1 MDHKKKRIV
10 IVGIIAVVASA
21 TAAVAT
27 LSPFDGW
34 RGPSVAVSE
43 KDRLTNAMLRARAKA
58 DAERAKAR
66 ARARA
71 AVREAARKRMAA
83 AAQVVV
89 PADATAPESAAIA
102 SAASIPASPRKQA
115 PAVTPRKPRPA
126 PNRTIATSPLPAAA
140 IPPTVAVSA
149 STVTPTVTE
158 RVTEASGFASDR
170 IPAPAAPRA
179 APSARKGIPPGFE
192 EWFAPQKTA
201 VDLYYGGRF
210 LTTTLVEYTLDGI
223 TFLNPPEVAA
233 KVPGLRASS
242 DFGVLLA
249 DVLPTH
255 ADQVCVRPN
264 QPLCGR
270 LEPTTVGVI
279 FDESRFRVDLF
290 VNPSLLLDA
299 QQSSSQYLPEPVHDR
314 PTLVQNLGALY
325 SGNSEGMDRF
335 SLFGRTRLGHGRGHG
350 FANWVSTDE
359 NALSVD
365 ELGYTHDLK
374 DIQISAGLFEPTI
387 DALRAVPRQP
397 IMGVSVARSLLT
409 RTDLDSMIAS
419 PIELF
424 IPVRGRV
431 DIFRDERLI
440 STGFYEAGNQRIDT
454 SRLPGG
460 AYTIDIVITDVTGT
474 TRTVQQ
480 LFIKSSLMAPPG
492 EPLWFVDAGQVM
504 RRAPQE
510 SFPDDFDATQ
520 LRAGYRWRQEQWL
533 GFGTAAAL
541 TENESLIE
549 LSAGMLFDWLE
560 GGAELYG
567 SSAGGS
573 GFGLRGL
580 THWKALVASANFQ
593 QTTANDPAPAS
604 GQYQLLPS
612 AQSLSS
618 LYLSHPLWQGLLT
631 ASTIQRDDMAGNTS
645 QRTTLGYSRTFPLGG
660 HHSLQ
665 IQTEVGDED
674 GNALAMLS
682 VQWRN
687 IRGKWSD
694 SAQVRLSQSDLAT
707 NADDLSVGAATTWR
721 DGDRFVDDVEFS
733 LRAEAGN
740 QNQSV
745 TMEGQHHSQYGRGS
759 ASLTTSD
766 SNGIGQ
772 TLASLGYDTSIVV
785 GEGGKTAFGGGPNL
799 NEAGILLD
807 LRSAPDSRLEVSA
820 DGQPQFIAIGG
831 SNSALTLAPY
841 NQYRIRLRDSGLAL
855 TQFDAQPRDVTLYP
869 GHVVNLDW
877 KIQSVRVLLGRIIT
891 VDGRPLA
898 KARIEGAEGTTFTDE
913 EGFIQTEVR
922 SDVSELVATVNGHA
936 CRIIL
941 PEPAAKSSI
950 LRAPNLRCVTATD
963 PSPASSN

>member
-1 MDHKKKRIV
+1 M
-10 IVGIIAVVASA
+10 VGIIVVVASA
-21 TAAVAT
+21 TAAIAT
-27 LSPFDGW
+27 HSPFFGW

-43 KDRLTNAMLRARAKA
+43 KDRLTNAMLRARAKS

-71 AVREAARKRMAA
+71 AVREAARKRKAA
-83 AAQVVV
+83 AAQAVI
-89 PADATAPESAAIA
+89 PAEATTPELVAPATDIIA
-102 SAASIPASPRKQA
+102 SPQKQA
-115 PAVTPRKPRPA
+115 TVVTSRNPRPT
-126 PNRTIATSPLPAAA
+126 PNKTIATGPLPAAA
-140 IPPTVAVSA
+140 TLSTVVVSA
-149 STVTPTVTE
+149 TPVAPTVTE

-170 IPAPAAPRA
+170 IPAPTAPRA
-179 APSARKGIPPGFE
+179 AASARKGIPPGFE

-210 LTTTLVEYTLDGI
+210 LTTTLVEYTLDAI

-233 KVPGLRASS
+233 KIPGLRASS

-249 DVLPTH
+249 DALPTH

-270 LEPTTVGVI
+270 LEPATVGVI

-290 VNPSLLLDA
+290 VHPSLLLEA
-299 QQSSSQYLPEPVHDR
+299 QQLSNQYLPDPVHDR
-314 PTLVQNLGALY
+314 ATLVQNLGALY
-325 SGNSEGMDRF
+325 SGSSEGGDRF

-431 DIFRDERLI
+431 DIFRDDRLI

-504 RRAPQE
+504 QRAPQE
-510 SFPDDFDATQ
+510 SFPNDFGTTQ
-520 LRAGYRWRQEQWL
+520 LRAGYRWRQKPWM

-549 LSAGMLFDWLE
+549 LSTGMLFDWLE

-593 QTTANDPAPAS
+593 KTTANNPAGAS
-604 GQYQLLPS
+604 GQYQLLPN
-612 AQSLSS
+612 AQSLGS
-618 LYLSHPLWQGLLT
+618 LYLSHPLWQGLLS
-631 ASTIQRDDMAGNTS
+631 ASIIQRDDVAGSTS

-665 IQTEVGDED
+665 VQTEVGDED

-682 VQWRN
+682 LQWRN

-694 SAQVRLSQSDLAT
+694 SAQVRISQSDLAT

-721 DGDRFVDDVEFS
+721 DGDRFINDVEFS

-740 QNQSV
+740 QIQSV
-745 TMEGQHHSQYGRGS
+745 TMEGQHHSQYGRGN

-766 SNGIGQ
+766 SNGIGHS
-772 TLASLGYDTSIVV
+772 LASLGYDTSIVV

-799 NEAGILLD
+799 NEAGILMD
-807 LRSAPDSRLEVSA
+807 LRSAPDARLEVSA

-841 NQYRIRLRDSGLAL
+841 NQYRIRLRDRGLAL
-855 TQFDAQPRDVTLYP
+855 TQIDEQPRDVTLYP
-869 GHVVNLDW
+869 GHVVSLDW
-877 KIQSVRVLLGRIIT
+877 KIQSVQVLLGRVIT
-891 VDGRPLA
+891 VDGQPLA
-898 KARIEGAEGTTFTDE
+898 KARIEGAEGTAFTDE

-922 SDVSELVATVNGHA
+922 SDVRELVATLNGHT

-941 PEPAAKSSI
+941 PAPAAKSSI
-950 LRAPNLRCVTATD
+950 LRAPSLRCITATD
-963 PSPASSN
+963 PSPARSN